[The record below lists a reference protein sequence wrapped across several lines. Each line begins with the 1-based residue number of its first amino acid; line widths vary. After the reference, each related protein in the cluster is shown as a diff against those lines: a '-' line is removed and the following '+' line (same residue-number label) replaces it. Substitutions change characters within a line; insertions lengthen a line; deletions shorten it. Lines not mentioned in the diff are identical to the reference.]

1 MTGTRTIRF
10 TYILLHSPTVMSEK
24 NKAILVVEII
34 VFVLSGAFLYQGY
47 ISHSNILDRI
57 ISAREAALNDTIN
70 ELKEFS
76 SYRTRIESLIN
87 ASPEIVGAFAERD
100 RERLYKLCLPR
111 YEILKNENAFFHV
124 MHFHL
129 PDASTFLRMHNKN
142 FFGDDLR
149 NIRPIVDDVHANQK
163 PQSGFEIG
171 KHGPFFRIVQ
181 PLFYEN
187 RYIGALELGI
197 KTQQI
202 PYALEKKTNSAVIS
216 YFLIESL
223 QKATAF
229 SQKKSTR
236 YGQYE
241 LLTHDNPIYQKFPPN
256 LILNTKDQKI
266 TIEGKTYVVHSPAI
280 YRDFLDKAIG
290 GILLLQDITLL
301 LNQKKV
307 FLLKGLFFS
316 AVLLALAFVALYFTF
331 GSIMGNLLREIRERK
346 KTEADLIKSQQSLQ
360 SIFELS
366 PVAIFIHC
374 LDGKIVSLNQTMLDL
389 YGVEKEEGL
398 NLSIVEDYSSPD
410 NPLEMLSFYW
420 NEVTAGRPQNF
431 EWIARR
437 PHNNSTF
444 PSQVNLRKIH
454 YGNKDAIY
462 ATVLDISAR
471 KEMEEKLA
479 SEKERLAVT
488 LRSIG
493 DGVITTN
500 IEGRVVFINKVTEQL
515 TGWNNADATGKPS
528 TEVFNIINER
538 TGQKCASPVA
548 RVLDLGRIVGLANHT
563 ALIAKD
569 GSQISIADSGAPIRD
584 RESKVV
590 GVVIVFRD
598 ITHER
603 KVEEELIKIRKL
615 ESVGVLAGGI
625 AHDFNNILSAILGN
639 IELASFRVKKDDRT
653 VSLLS
658 EAQKAAKRAAKL
670 TQQLLTFSK
679 GGDPVKEKTSLTE
692 LIRESADF
700 VLRGSQV
707 SCDYI
712 FPDDLWMVLADGGQV
727 GQVIQNIIL
736 NAKHAMP
743 EGGKIRIN
751 CYNVEDAAA
760 EALLNIHDECF
771 VCIRIQDTGVGIPKE
786 ITDKIFDPYFTT
798 KKEGSGLGLAI
809 CHSII
814 NKHDGHITVQS
825 TPGKGATFTIYLL
838 AVQSNGT
845 ELTKVQKTRPAMKAA
860 RIMVMDD
867 DKMIRDVATAQLSML
882 GHEVIPVSDGEQ
894 AINKYQELQD
904 NKLPVDLVIMDL
916 TIPGG
921 MGGQEACQKLLQ
933 IDPTAKIVVASGY
946 SNDPVMADFRKHG
959 FSAAVAKPF
968 DLDELRK
975 TIESALGT
983 ETK

>member
-1 MTGTRTIRF
+1 
-10 TYILLHSPTVMSEK
+10 MSEK
-24 NKAILVVEII
+24 NKAILIVGII
-34 VFVLSGAFLYQGY
+34 IFVLSGAFLYQGY
-47 ISHSNILDRI
+47 VSHSNIIDRT
-57 ISAREAALNDTIN
+57 ISAQKAALNNTIKDL
-70 ELKEFS
+70 EEFS
-76 SYRTRIESLIN
+76 FTPYRARIKNLIN
-87 ASPEIVGAFAERD
+87 TSPAIVQAFAERD
-100 RERLYKLCLPR
+100 REQLYKLCLPK
-111 YEILKNENAFFHV
+111 YEALKNENAFFHI

-129 PDASTFLRMHNKN
+129 PDASTFLRIHNKN
-142 FFGDDLR
+142 FLRDDSHT
-149 NIRPIVDDVHANQK
+149 IRPIVGDVGANQK
-163 PQSGFEIG
+163 ARSGFEID
-171 KHGPFFRIVQ
+171 KHGPLFRIVQ
-181 PLFYEN
+181 PVFYEN
-187 RYIGALELGI
+187 HYIGALEFGI
-197 KTQQI
+197 KAHTFL
-202 PYALEKKTNSAVIS
+202 YALEKKTNTVVTS
-216 YFLIESL
+216 YFLTESL
-223 QKATAF
+223 PKAADLG
-229 SQKKSTR
+229 QMKIIR
-236 YGQYE
+236 YGQYG
-241 LLTHDNPIYQKFPPN
+241 LLTHDNPIYTKLPPN
-256 LILNTKDQKI
+256 FTLNTNDQKI
-266 TIEGKTYVVHSPAI
+266 TIEGKTYVAHSPAI
-280 YRDFLDKAIG
+280 YRDFHDKAIG

-331 GSIMGNLLREIRERK
+331 GSIMGNLLREICERK
-346 KTEADLIKSQQSLQ
+346 KTEADLVESQQKLQ
-360 SIFELS
+360 MIFELS
-366 PVAIFIHC
+366 PAAIFIHD
-374 LDGKIVSLNQTMLDL
+374 LDGKILSLNQTMLEL

-398 NLSIVEDYSSPD
+398 NLSIIEDYSSPA
-410 NPLEMLSFYW
+410 NSLERLSFYW
-420 NEVTAGRPQNF
+420 KEVTLGRPQSF

-444 PSQVNLRKIH
+444 PAQVTLRKIR
-454 YGNKDAIY
+454 YGNKDVIY
-462 ATVLDISAR
+462 ATVLDMSAR

-479 SEKERLAVT
+479 SEKESLAVT

-493 DGVITTN
+493 DGVITTD
-500 IEGRVVFINKVTEQL
+500 IEGRIVFINKVAEQL
-515 TGWNNADATGKPS
+515 TGWNNADVSGKHS

-548 RVLDLGRIVGLANHT
+548 RVLALGRIVGLANHT

-569 GSQISIADSGAPIRD
+569 GNQISIADSGAPIRD

-603 KVEEELIKIRKL
+603 KIEEELVKIRKL
-615 ESVGVLAGGI
+615 ESIGVLAGGI

-653 VSLLS
+653 VSLLT

-679 GGDPVKEKTSLTE
+679 GGDPVKEITSLTE
-692 LIRESADF
+692 IIRDSADF
-700 VLRGSQV
+700 VLHGSPV

-712 FPDDLWMVLADGGQV
+712 FPDDLWMVLADSGQV

-743 EGGKIRIN
+743 EGGKIRLS
-751 CYNVEDAAA
+751 CYNVEDGVA
-760 EALLNIHDECF
+760 ESLLNIHDECF
-771 VCIRIQDTGVGIPKE
+771 VCIRIQDSGIGIPRE

-798 KKEGSGLGLAI
+798 KNEGSGLGLAI

-814 NKHDGHITVQS
+814 NKHDGHIIVQS
-825 TPGKGATFTIYLL
+825 TPGKGTTFTIYLP

-845 ELTKVQKTRPAMKAA
+845 ELTKTRKTPPAMKAA

-867 DKMIRDVATAQLSML
+867 DEMIRDVATAQLSIL

-904 NKLPVDLVIMDL
+904 SKLPVDLVLMDL

-933 IDPTAKIVVASGY
+933 IDPTAKIIVASGY
-946 SNDPVMADFRKHG
+946 SNDPVMADFRKYG

-968 DLDELRK
+968 DLHELRK
-975 TIESALGT
+975 AVESALGVA
-983 ETK
+983 

>member
-1 MTGTRTIRF
+1 
-10 TYILLHSPTVMSEK
+10 MSEK
-24 NKAILVVEII
+24 NKAILIVGII
-34 VFVLSGAFLYQGY
+34 IFVLSGAFLYQGY
-47 ISHSNILDRI
+47 VSHSNSIDRT
-57 ISAREAALNDTIN
+57 ISAQKAAFNNTIN
-70 ELKEFS
+70 DLEEFS
-76 SYRTRIESLIN
+76 FTPYRARIENLIN
-87 ASPEIVGAFAERD
+87 TSPAIVRAFSERD
-100 RERLYKLCLPR
+100 REQLYTLCLPK
-111 YEILKNENAFFHV
+111 YEAFKNENAFFHV

-129 PDASTFLRMHNKN
+129 PDASTFLRIHNKN
-142 FFGDDLR
+142 FFGDDLQT
-149 NIRPIVDDVHANQK
+149 IRPIVDDVHANQK
-163 PQSGFEIG
+163 PQSGFEIDE
-171 KHGPFFRIVQ
+171 HGPLFRIVQ

-187 RYIGALELGI
+187 QYIGALEFGI
-197 KTQQI
+197 KAHKFL
-202 PYALEKKTNSAVIS
+202 YALEKKNNAPVTS
-216 YFLIESL
+216 YFLTESL
-223 QKATAF
+223 QKAGDL
-229 SQKKSTR
+229 SQMKTIR
-236 YGQYE
+236 YGQYG
-241 LLTHDNPIYQKFPPN
+241 LLTHDNPIYKKIPPTFN
-256 LILNTKDQKI
+256 LNIKDQKVI
-266 TIEGKTYVVHSPAI
+266 IEGKTYAANSI
-280 YRDFLDKAIG
+280 DIFRDFQDKTIG

-316 AVLLALAFVALYFTF
+316 AVLLSLAFVALYFTF

-346 KTEADLIKSQQSLQ
+346 KTEADLIEIIQKHQ
-360 SIFELS
+360 ITFELS
-366 PVAIFIHC
+366 PVAIFIYSF
-374 LDGKIVSLNQTMLDL
+374 DGNIIALNQTMLEL
-389 YGVEKEEGL
+389 YGVEKKEGL
-398 NLSIVEDYSSPD
+398 NLSIVKDYSCSS
-410 NPLEMLSFYW
+410 NPFEILPFYRK
-420 NEVTAGRPQNF
+420 EVIAGRPQNF
-431 EWIARR
+431 EWISRR

-444 PSQVNLRKIH
+444 PAQINLKKIR
-454 YGNKDAIY
+454 YGNKDVIY
-462 ATVLDISAR
+462 ATVQDISAR

-493 DGVITTN
+493 DGVITTD
-500 IEGRVVFINKVTEQL
+500 IEGRIVFINKMTEQL
-515 TGWNNADATGKPS
+515 TGWNNADVTGKPS
-528 TEVFNIINER
+528 AEVFHIINER
-538 TGQKCASPVA
+538 TGEKCASPVA
-548 RVLDLGRIVGLANHT
+548 RVLALGRIVGLANHT

-569 GSQISIADSGAPIRD
+569 GSQMSIADSGAPIRD

-603 KVEEELIKIRKL
+603 KREEELIKIRKL

-658 EAQKAAKRAAKL
+658 EAQKATKRAAKL

-707 SCDYI
+707 SCDYS

-727 GQVIQNIIL
+727 SQVIQNIIL

-743 EGGKIRIN
+743 EGGKIKIN

-825 TPGKGATFTIYLL
+825 TPGKGTTFTIYLL

-845 ELTKVQKTRPAMKAA
+845 ELTKVQKTRPAMKSA

-882 GHEVIPVSDGEQ
+882 GHEVISVSDGEQ

-975 TIESALGT
+975 TIESAL
-983 ETK
+983 EVS